1 MPENDKILEERLTLD
16 ARKRL
21 ALNGVNSVDGFSE
34 KELKLT
40 VNGSKVEIKGENIKI
55 TAYNNVSG
63 NFTADGKF
71 NEIKFGG
78 TKTPIIKRIFK

>member
-1 MPENDKILEERLTLD
+1 MPENNKVLEERLTLD

-21 ALNGVNSVDGFSE
+21 AINGVNSVDGFSE

-40 VNGSKVEIKGENIKI
+40 VNGSRVEIRGENIKI

-63 NFTADGKF
+63 NFTADGLF
-71 NEIKFGG
+71 SEIKFGG
-78 TKTPIIKRIFK
+78 VKTPLMKRIFK